1 MNRSAAVLATAADP
15 NQKREGKGA
24 VGGGQT
30 PNAQSREERAESET
44 DAECAHMFVTPALNS
59 NSRHTEIFLIGLL
72 SLRSSSLIYPR
83 NIQNIAIAHLAQFK
97 PEKYKQ
103 KF

>member
-1 MNRSAAVLATAADP
+1 MLAVLASVADP
-15 NQKREGKGA
+15 NQKQEGKGA
-24 VGGGQT
+24 VGGRQI
-30 PNAQSREERAESET
+30 PNAQSREERTESET
-44 DAECAHMFVTPALNS
+44 DAECAHMFVTPALNRVPS
-59 NSRHTEIFLIGLL
+59 NSRHTEIFLIDLL